1 MNTPSADS
9 IAKKTLMMRLFVQIY
24 AMPDAQ
30 LHRLLAVLDQKGSAG
45 PDIPIEAPSF
55 RVENPESAIQ
65 RHATIA
71 RLFVLIR
78 QMDRDVLLERLK
90 AFNHPDFHWSRE
102 FPRMDCNLLIDFVVG
117 DKAYRGYLR
126 DISAGG
132 LFIVTSDRFEIDE
145 KVSLCFTMDESDK
158 TVAFK
163 LTGRIKRL
171 YNDGIAVEYQDI
183 PQPQQSVIDAMVHK
197 KVDV

>member
-1 MNTPSADS
+1 
-9 IAKKTLMMRLFVQIY
+9 MRLFVQIY

-30 LHRLLAVLDQKGSAG
+30 LHHLLAILDQKVDGASDMAN
-45 PDIPIEAPSF
+45 EAPSF
-55 RVENPESAIQ
+55 KVDHPESAIQ
-65 RHATIA
+65 RHANIA

-78 QMDRDVLLERLK
+78 QMEKAELLERLK

-102 FPRMDCNLLIDFVVG
+102 FPRMNCNLLVDFVVR

-132 LFIVTSDRFEIDE
+132 LFIVTSDRFEIDQ
-145 KVSLCFTMDESDK
+145 KVSLCFTMDESNQA
-158 TVAFK
+158 VAFK

-171 YNDGIAVEYQDI
+171 YNDGIAIEYQDI

-197 KVDV
+197 KVDF